1 VELFLNIAGAFA
13 AVALICVWLWC
24 ERSTRGNRASRKT
37 QLVALALLIL
47 IIFPVISVTDDL
59 LAVANPAETDVLSR
73 RDLKLPGWLDAIP
86 AVLPPGEGVLA
97 QSAATHSRQIAWL
110 EFQVSVPAGPTLAP
124 VENRPPP
131 AL

>member
-1 VELFLNIAGAFA
+1 MELFLNLAGAFA

-24 ERSTRGNRASRKT
+24 ERSTGGNRASRKT

-59 LAVANPAETDVLSR
+59 LAAANPAETDVLSR

-86 AVLPPGEGVLA
+86 AVLSPGEGVLA
-97 QSAATHSRQIAWL
+97 QSAVTRSRLIAWL
-110 EFQVSVPAGPTLAP
+110 EFQVSVPAGPALAP